1 MSEISGADLAAKID
15 STLLKPQATAE
26 QIDQLCD
33 QAVQFGFWSVCSYLF
48 RLPRVVKRLGSS
60 HGKVKVDIPIG
71 FPTGSAPT
79 AIKVAE
85 ARWAIDH
92 GADELDMVINLGA
105 LIDGDRQLVQDD
117 IAAVVDVAHHGSSQR
132 ILKVILETAALNQ
145 DQKVLA
151 CQLCVAAGAD
161 FVKTSTGT
169 HPAGG
174 ATVEDV
180 ALLVANSGSLKVKA
194 AGGIK
199 DLTTALNMIN
209 AGADRIGTS
218 SASGIIEELKTRSK
232 D

>member
-1 MSEISGADLAAKID
+1 MTQLSRADLAAKLD
-15 STLLKPQATAE
+15 STLLKPQAIAE

-33 QAVQFGFWSVCSYLF
+33 QAVQFSFWSVCSYLF
-48 RLPRVVKRLGSS
+48 RLPQLVKRLGSA
-60 HGKVKVDIPIG
+60 HGKVKIDIPIG
-71 FPTGSAPT
+71 FPTGAVPT
-79 AIKVAE
+79 AIKTAE

-117 IAAVVDVAHHGSSQR
+117 IAAVADVVHQDSSGR

-180 ALLVANSGSLKVKA
+180 VLLAANSGGLKVKA

-199 DLTTALNMIN
+199 DLATTLAMID

-218 SASGIIEELKTRSK
+218 AARAIVEELNT
-232 D
+232 